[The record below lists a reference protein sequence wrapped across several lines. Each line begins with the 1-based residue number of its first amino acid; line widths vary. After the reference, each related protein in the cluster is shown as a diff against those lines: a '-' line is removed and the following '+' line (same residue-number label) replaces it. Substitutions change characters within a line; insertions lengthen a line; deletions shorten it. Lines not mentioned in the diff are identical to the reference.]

1 MRREF
6 FCALAIAAI
15 ALAPVAHA
23 TGITPLKRT
32 PAGRPLVMTFDDE
45 FHGANN
51 PSPLWRTRLGD
62 DTYRGLAGRTL
73 ENNRELELYVDSQL
87 ADAHGLIGLNPFRS
101 DGEHLDILAW
111 PTPAPMRARL
121 DNQPYV
127 SGVISSQP
135 SFAQLYGYFEMRV
148 RLPPGKGLWPA
159 FWLLPKDGS
168 WPPEIDVMEAVS
180 DPTHIYSTV
189 HSTTGPAAG
198 VEARVSPDAF
208 HTFAVS
214 WDRKRVAWFVDDRSI
229 GSVPTPADMHKPMY
243 MVANLAVGGD
253 WPGAP
258 DETTVFPATLSIE
271 FIRAYRFANE

>member
-1 MRREF
+1 MNF
-6 FCALAIAAI
+6 
-15 ALAPVAHA
+15 
-23 TGITPLKRT
+23 TGRTTPLPSGARALETTRIGVSPGELSRT
-32 PAGRPLVMTFDDE
+32 TA
-45 FHGANN
+45 
-51 PSPLWRTRLGD
+51 
-62 DTYRGLAGRTL
+62 
-73 ENNRELELYVDSQL
+73 ELELYVDSQL
-87 ADAHGLIGLNPFRS
+87 ADAHGLIRLDPFRS

-135 SFAQLYGYFEMRV
+135 SFALVYGYFEMRA

-271 FIRAYRFANE
+271 FICAYRFANE